1 MMIGWGSKLA
11 VRTVLLRG
19 EGRERERERER
30 QREREREREGRERGR
45 ERDVRVVT
53 SVVVHRPGPL
63 VVVLVPVEPQIN
75 ALVKKELFPAELP
88 TPAISDRRHRGRIA
102 VVVARA
108 VD

>member
-1 MMIGWGSKLA
+1 MAGDLNWLSGLYCCAEKA
-11 VRTVLLRG
+11 
-19 EGRERERERER
+19 ERERER
-30 QREREREREGRERGR
+30 QRQREREGGREGERGRGR

-63 VVVLVPVEPQIN
+63 VVVLVAVEPQIN
-75 ALVKKELFPAELP
+75 ALVKEELFPAELP